1 MPEYDFRQTK
11 KHYLCIGYYFQHKTM
26 AKVGYIF
33 KANHYDSYEA
43 DKEWMLKFG
52 CVQVIEEENGH
63 EKLRPQQLMN
73 AIDRGDELVVS
84 KFSNAV
90 RGVRE
95 LAVCIEMCRI
105 KVVRL
110 ISIHDRID
118 SRNEL
123 FKETTAAEVLEM
135 IGALPEEIAALRKSS
150 SHIMLFQKNIKS
162 PAKTVKT
169 LSRTERERTIVDMY
183 NAGYSMDDI
192 ANVSGFSSRSSIFRI
207 LNKYNVDL
215 NRGRTKGPRRKKG
228 TEETE

>member
-1 MPEYDFRQTK
+1 M
-11 KHYLCIGYYFQHKTM
+11 
-26 AKVGYIF
+26 
-33 KANHYDSYEA
+33 
-43 DKEWMLKFG
+43 KFG
-52 CVQVIEEENGH
+52 CVQVIEEETDH
-63 EKLRPQQLMN
+63 ELMRPQWKQLMN
-73 AIDRGDELVVS
+73 ALDRGDELVVS

-150 SHIMLFQKNIKS
+150 SHIMLLQKNIKS

-228 TEETE
+228 TEDAG

>member
-1 MPEYDFRQTK
+1 
-11 KHYLCIGYYFQHKTM
+11 M

-52 CVQVIEEENGH
+52 CVQVIEEETDH
-63 EKLRPQQLMN
+63 ELMRPQWKQLMN
-73 AIDRGDELVVS
+73 ALDRGDELVVS

-105 KVVRL
+105 KV
-110 ISIHDRID
+110 
-118 SRNEL
+118 L

-150 SHIMLFQKNIKS
+150 SHIMLLQKNIKS

-228 TEETE
+228 TEDAG

>member
-1 MPEYDFRQTK
+1 
-11 KHYLCIGYYFQHKTM
+11 M

-52 CVQVIEEENGH
+52 CVQVIEEETDH
-63 EKLRPQQLMN
+63 ELMRPQWKQLMN
-73 AIDRGDELVVS
+73 ALDRGDELVVS

-150 SHIMLFQKNIKS
+150 SHIMLLQKNIKS

-169 LSRTERERTIVDMY
+169 LSRTERERTNRIIPY
-183 NAGYSMDDI
+183 NLVLYYSPCIFCPLFPSRPFGPASVQIDVVFVKNAKYRTSA
-192 ANVSGFSSRSSIFRI
+192 AN
-207 LNKYNVDL
+207 
-215 NRGRTKGPRRKKG
+215 T
-228 TEETE
+228 

>member
-1 MPEYDFRQTK
+1 
-11 KHYLCIGYYFQHKTM
+11 M

-52 CVQVIEEENGH
+52 CVQVIEEETDH
-63 EKLRPQQLMN
+63 ELMRPQWKQLMN
-73 AIDRGDELVVS
+73 ALDRGDELVVS

-150 SHIMLFQKNIKS
+150 SHIMLLQKNIKS

-169 LSRTERERTIVDMY
+169 LSRTERERTIVD
-183 NAGYSMDDI
+183 SMDDI

-228 TEETE
+228 TEDAG

>member
-1 MPEYDFRQTK
+1 
-11 KHYLCIGYYFQHKTM
+11 M

-52 CVQVIEEENGH
+52 CVQVIEEETDH
-63 EKLRPQQLMN
+63 ELMRPQWKQLMN
-73 AIDRGDELVVS
+73 ALDRGDELVVS

-118 SRNEL
+118 SR
-123 FKETTAAEVLEM
+123 K
-135 IGALPEEIAALRKSS
+135 
-150 SHIMLFQKNIKS
+150 
-162 PAKTVKT
+162 
-169 LSRTERERTIVDMY
+169 
-183 NAGYSMDDI
+183 
-192 ANVSGFSSRSSIFRI
+192 
-207 LNKYNVDL
+207 
-215 NRGRTKGPRRKKG
+215 
-228 TEETE
+228 

>member
-1 MPEYDFRQTK
+1 
-11 KHYLCIGYYFQHKTM
+11 M

-52 CVQVIEEENGH
+52 CVQVIEEETDH
-63 EKLRPQQLMN
+63 ELMRPQWKQLMN
-73 AIDRGDELVVS
+73 ALDRGDELVVS

-150 SHIMLFQKNIKS
+150 SHIILKS
-162 PAKTVKT
+162 C
-169 LSRTERERTIVDMY
+169 
-183 NAGYSMDDI
+183 
-192 ANVSGFSSRSSIFRI
+192 RSSP
-207 LNKYNVDL
+207 LVPE
-215 NRGRTKGPRRKKG
+215 G
-228 TEETE
+228 

>member
-1 MPEYDFRQTK
+1 
-11 KHYLCIGYYFQHKTM
+11 M

-52 CVQVIEEENGH
+52 CVQVIEEETDH
-63 EKLRPQQLMN
+63 ELMRPQWKQLMN
-73 AIDRGDELVVS
+73 ALDRGDELVVS

-95 LAVCIEMCRI
+95 LAVCIE
-105 KVVRL
+105 RL
-110 ISIHDRID
+110 ISSHDRID

-135 IGALPEEIAALRKSS
+135 SGALPEEIAALRKSS

>member
-52 CVQVIEEENGH
+52 CVQVIEEETDH
-63 EKLRPQQLMN
+63 ELMRPQWKQLMN
-73 AIDRGDELVVS
+73 ALDRGDELVVS

-150 SHIMLFQKNIKS
+150 SHIML
-162 PAKTVKT
+162 
-169 LSRTERERTIVDMY
+169 SRTERERTIVDMY

>member
-1 MPEYDFRQTK
+1 
-11 KHYLCIGYYFQHKTM
+11 M

-52 CVQVIEEENGH
+52 CVQVIEEETDH
-63 EKLRPQQLMN
+63 ELMRPQWKQLMN
-73 AIDRGDELVVS
+73 ALDRGDELVVS

-90 RGVRE
+90 RG
-95 LAVCIEMCRI
+95 
-105 KVVRL
+105 
-110 ISIHDRID
+110 
-118 SRNEL
+118 L

-150 SHIMLFQKNIKS
+150 SHIMLLQKNIKS

-228 TEETE
+228 TEDAG

>member
-1 MPEYDFRQTK
+1 M
-11 KHYLCIGYYFQHKTM
+11 
-26 AKVGYIF
+26 
-33 KANHYDSYEA
+33 
-43 DKEWMLKFG
+43 
-52 CVQVIEEENGH
+52 
-63 EKLRPQQLMN
+63 
-73 AIDRGDELVVS
+73 
-84 KFSNAV
+84 
-90 RGVRE
+90 RE

-162 PAKTVKT
+162 PAKTMKT
-169 LSRTERERTIVDMY
+169 LSRSERERTIVDMY

-228 TEETE
+228 TEDAG

>member
-1 MPEYDFRQTK
+1 
-11 KHYLCIGYYFQHKTM
+11 M

-43 DKEWMLKFG
+43 DKEWMLNFG
-52 CVQVIEEENGH
+52 CVQVIEEETDH
-63 EKLRPQQLMN
+63 ELMRPQWKQLMN
-73 AIDRGDELVVS
+73 ALDRGDELVVS

-135 IGALPEEIAALRKSS
+135 VGALPEEIAALRKSS
-150 SHIMLFQKNIKS
+150 SHIMMFQKNIKS
-162 PAKTVKT
+162 PAKTEKT

-183 NAGYSMDDI
+183 NNGYSIDDI
-192 ANVSGFSSRSSIFRI
+192 ASVSGFSSMSSIFRI
-207 LNKYNVDL
+207 LNKYNVNL